1 MSRSMER
8 FSLLWDGLQVLCCQ
22 VLILKTTAKELPQVA
37 IRLVSRQLHTP
48 VQEWHAT
55 AAGI

>member
-1 MSRSMER
+1 MER